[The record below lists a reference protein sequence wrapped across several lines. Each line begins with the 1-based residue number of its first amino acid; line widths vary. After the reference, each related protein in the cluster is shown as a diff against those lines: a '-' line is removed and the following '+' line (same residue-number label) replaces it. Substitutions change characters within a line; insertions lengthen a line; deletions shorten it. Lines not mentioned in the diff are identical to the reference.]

1 MKKLGTKSVKKNFIY
16 NLVYQVLVLILPIIT
31 TPYISRVL
39 GPENVGIYSFT
50 ISIVT
55 YFTLFGS
62 LGVSLYGQREIA
74 YARENKTKRKKIFLE
89 IIIFRFITMAI
100 AMVVYYFIY
109 VRSNQYQQY
118 YQILLFYLVA
128 AAFDISWFFQGM
140 EEFKKTVTRNV
151 IVRIASVCC
160 IFIFVKNRRR
170 FRKIFAN
177 IFISGFNRKFISLAI
192 FTKIFKRTT
201 NKTFKYY

>member
-1 MKKLGTKSVKKNFIY
+1 MKKLENKSIKKNYLY
-16 NLVYQVLVLILPIIT
+16 NLAYQVLVLILPIIT

-62 LGVSLYGQREIA
+62 LGVALYGQREIA
-74 YARENKTKRKKIFLE
+74 YAREDTTKRKKTFFE
-89 IIIFRFITMAI
+89 IVIFRFITMAI
-100 AMVVYYFIY
+100 AMLVYFF
-109 VRSNQYQQY
+109 VFARSNQYEQY
-118 YQILLFYLVA
+118 YKILLLYLVA
-128 AAFDISWFFQGM
+128 ASVDISWFFQGM

-160 IFIFVKNRRR
+160 IFIFVKNRTRL
-170 FRKIFAN
+170 RKIFIN
-177 IFISGFNRKFISLAI
+177 IFISRPFRKYIIMVLL
-192 FTKIFKRTT
+192 TKIF
-201 NKTFKYY
+201 